1 MTQIILNEAPDRLFV
16 AQKLRNLFKRNH
28 DDDDGLLSK
37 ISNCVAVPLNIMRDY
52 TVPMGEVDSWD
63 RNRAAIVTITMP
75 AAFVILMGFIDLHPE
90 EEGDPIDIDSL
101 IIGLWWFIPGAI
113 LALLVKF
120 RTKVTEPPPRLFTL
134 YSILAFI
141 MSIAW
146 INMTSEFVVAMLKL
160 FGYMTGIPFPLLQLT
175 ILAWGNCLG
184 DMSADVAM
192 TKKGFG
198 EMAITATIA
207 GPVFNTLIGMSLSNF
222 ASYLKNQGAPNDY
235 APNVQ

>member
-1 MTQIILNEAPDRLFV
+1 MLA
-16 AQKLRNLFKRNH
+16 
-28 DDDDGLLSK
+28 K
-37 ISNCVAVPLNIMRDY
+37 IANCIAVPLNIIRDY
-52 TVPMGEVDSWD
+52 TVPMGEIDAWD
-63 RNRAAIVTITMP
+63 RNRAAIVLITMP
-75 AAFVILMGFIDLHPE
+75 AAFFVLMGFEDNLVY
-90 EEGDPIDIDSL
+90 
-101 IIGLWWFIPGAI
+101 GLWWMIPGTI
-113 LALLVKF
+113 LAIIVRL
-120 RTKVTEPPPRLFTL
+120 RTKQSEPPACLFTF
-134 YSILAFI
+134 YSIMAFV

-146 INMTSEFVVAMLKL
+146 INMISEFVVAMLKL

-222 ASYLKNQGAPNDY
+222 ASYIKNVSQPYKY
-235 APNVQ
+235 APNAP